1 MDFIG
6 GASQRPPIFPVASS
20 LAWLAGSFFGQKS
33 FSIPHIFQAG
43 SLMNVTFILLS
54 SSLLLTSVLRLM
66 VFHKLKNISPVD
78 QIFRDLRFYIN
89 KI

>member
-1 MDFIG
+1 MEFIG
-6 GASQRPPIFPVASS
+6 GGLQRPPKFPAASS
-20 LAWLAGSFFGQKS
+20 LARLARSFFGQKS

-43 SLMNVTFILLS
+43 SLMNVTFILLK

-66 VFHKLKNISPVD
+66 IFHKLKNISPVD